1 MKKVIKIKVDGEP
14 MGKQRPK
21 FSTVNKFV
29 KTYTPKETIHY
40 ESKVV
45 FEYKNALETLKLPK
59 ETIFFG
65 RGEEIWATIV
75 AYYPITKDH
84 YRYHKKTN
92 TVDLNKEGE
101 EMLAG
106 KIKPTK
112 KPDCDNIA
120 KIMLDALNGIAF
132 PDDSQITCLLVMK
145 FYSDH
150 PRVELTLESEGFN
163 GDE

>member
-1 MKKVIKIKVDGEP
+1 MKKTLKIKVDGEP

-21 FSTVNKFV
+21 FSAAHKFV

-45 FEYKNALETLKLPK
+45 FEYKCALENMKLPK

-65 RGEEIWATIV
+65 HGEEIWATIV
-75 AYYPITKDH
+75 AYFPITKDH
-84 YRYHKKTN
+84 YRYHKRTD
-92 TVDLNKEGE
+92 TIDLNKEGQ
-101 EMLAG
+101 EMLEG

-132 PDDSQITCLLVMK
+132 PDDSQVIGLLVMK
-145 FYSDH
+145 CYSDH
-150 PRVELTLESEGFN
+150 PRVELTLESEVSYGN
-163 GDE
+163 E